1 MSQSVHFDVIIAGAG
16 SAGCVLANRLTEDAA
31 CRVLLIEAGPDFPTV
46 ESLPRDIAEGL
57 DVGQSQDWGYRSEP
71 GAAIAGRSIPLL
83 RGKLTGGCSAINVT
97 FSMRGWPDDYDGWA
111 SIGNK
116 GWSFSDVLPYFRKLE
131 TDHDYSNKWH
141 GQTGPHPIRRQ
152 RELSESHQR
161 FVEAC
166 EVLGHRRIEDH
177 NQPGEI
183 GIGPAPVNTVDGVR
197 RSTALTY
204 LAQARSRP
212 NLSVLPNTTVDR
224 VVFEGA
230 RAAGV
235 LTGDGQVLAGDQIVL
250 AAGSYASPAILMRS
264 GIGQPAEMSRIGI
277 DAHVELPGVGAELIE
292 HPLIGIVFHTYS
304 VLPPDL
310 PGLQTMLAIDQGEYR
325 FQVFPWHQPSGSPES
340 PDVFA
345 IVGALLNPRSRGKLR
360 VGSGSSDASPL
371 IDLQLLGDERD
382 VAGVVELV
390 RTIWR
395 ISQAQSLRDI
405 LRPAMIDDWVERDDE
420 KVETFVREIVE
431 VYNHPVATCRMGGDG
446 LAVVDQ
452 QGRVHG
458 VRGLRVID
466 ASIIPVPLTAQTN
479 LSTIMIAE
487 KLAEHLAA

>member
-1 MSQSVHFDVIIAGAG
+1 MAQSERFDVIIAGAG

-31 CRVLLIEAGPDFPTV
+31 RRVLLLEAGPDFPTV
-46 ESLPRDIAEGL
+46 ESMPKDIADGL

-71 GAAIAGRSIPLL
+71 GSAIAGRSIPLL

-97 FSMRGWPDDYDGWA
+97 FSMRGWSDDYDGWA
-111 SIGNK
+111 SIGNE
-116 GWSFSDVLPYFRKLE
+116 GWSFSDVLPHFRKLE

-166 EVLGHRRIEDH
+166 EALGHRRIEDH

-212 NLSVLPNTTVDR
+212 NLSVLPHTTIDR

-230 RAAGV
+230 RATGV
-235 LTGDGQVLAGDQIVL
+235 LTSDGQVLTGDQIVL

-264 GIGQPAEMSRIGI
+264 GIGPPAELSRSGI
-277 DAHVELPGVGAELIE
+277 DAHVELPGVGAGLIE
-292 HPLIGIVFHTYS
+292 HPLIGIVFHTSS

-310 PGLQTMLAIDQGEYR
+310 PGVQTMLAIDQGEHR
-325 FQVFPWHQPSGSPES
+325 FHVFPWHQPSGSPGS

-345 IVGALLNPRSRGKLR
+345 IIGGLLNPRSRGR
-360 VGSGSSDASPL
+360 FWIDSSDANATPR
-371 IDLQLLGDERD
+371 IDLQLLSDERD
-382 VAGVVELV
+382 VAGMMELV

-395 ISQAQSLRDI
+395 ISQARPLHNL
-405 LRPAMIDDWVERDDE
+405 LRPAMIEGWVENDQKRL
-420 KVETFVREIVE
+420 ETFVRETVE
-431 VYNHPVATCRMGGDG
+431 VYNHPVATCRMGTDD
-446 LAVVDQ
+446 LAVVDVN
-452 QGRVHG
+452 GRVRG
-458 VRGLRVID
+458 VEGLRVID
-466 ASIIPVPLTAQTN
+466 ASIIPVPLSAQTN
-479 LSTIMIAE
+479 VPTIMIAE
-487 KLAEHLAA
+487 KLAGTM